1 MGEASLPW
9 KLELCF
15 FGMSRMKSKVSQQVQ
30 PPEILFLR
38 NQQAEEEMLT
48 FQLAVDSYP
57 ARASK
62 EPRVSFQQHLC
73 SFFATADDRN
83 YDRSSRH

>member
-1 MGEASLPW
+1 
-9 KLELCF
+9 
-15 FGMSRMKSKVSQQVQ
+15 MKSKINQQVQ

-48 FQLAVDSYP
+48 FQVAVDSYP

-62 EPRVSFQQHLC
+62 EPSVSFRQHLC
-73 SFFATADDRN
+73 SFFRAADDGN
-83 YDRSSRH
+83 YDRSRRD